1 MSQKIRVLPTL
12 LYKDTELVKGK
23 GFDSWRNIGSAM
35 QSVKV
40 FNLREVDELIFVDI
54 TATNQNRRPDF
65 ALIDELADDCFMPLT
80 VGGGITS
87 VDDVRELLQ
96 VGADKVAINSAIYE
110 NPQLIKDVADRFGAQ
125 CIVASIDAKKV
136 GDTYECF
143 SHSGKTST
151 GRDPVEIAQE
161 VQKLGAGEILITS
174 ITHDGLMEGYD
185 TELTRL
191 VCEAVSIPVI
201 ASGGAGSYQDMVDV
215 LKTSKASAVAAASIY
230 QFTQQTPLEA
240 KKYLD
245 AAGFPVRL

>member
-23 GFDSWRNIGSAM
+23 GFDSWRNIGSGM

-54 TATNQNRRPDF
+54 TATAQKRRPDF
-65 ALIDELADDCFMPLT
+65 ALIDEIADECFMPLT

-96 VGADKVAINSAIYE
+96 VGADKVVINSVLYE
-110 NPQLIKDVADRFGAQ
+110 NPHLITEVANRFGAQ

-136 GDTYECF
+136 NAHYECF
-143 SHSGKTST
+143 SHSGKHPT
-151 GRDPVEIAQE
+151 GKDPVEMAKL
-161 VQKLGAGEILITS
+161 VASLGAGEIQITS
-174 ITHDGLMEGYD
+174 MERDGYMEGYD
-185 TELTRL
+185 IELTKI
-191 VCEAVSIPVI
+191 VSEAVSIPVI
-201 ASGGAGSYQDMVDV
+201 ASGGAGSYEDMAAV
-215 LKTSKASAVAAASIY
+215 LKGSKASAVAAASIY
-230 QFTQQTPLEA
+230 QFTQQTPREA

-245 AAGFPVRL
+245 AAGFRVRL

>member
-1 MSQKIRVLPTL
+1 MSRKIRVMPTL

-35 QSVKV
+35 QSIKV

-54 TATNQNRRPDF
+54 TATSQDRRPDF
-65 ALIDELADDCFMPLT
+65 ALIDDLADDCFMPLT
-80 VGGGITS
+80 VGGGISTI
-87 VDDVRELLQ
+87 DDVRELLQ
-96 VGADKVAINSAIYE
+96 VGADKVAINSAIYS
-110 NPQLIKDVADRFGAQ
+110 NPSLISAVADRFGAQ

-136 GDTYECF
+136 GNHYECF
-143 SHSGKTST
+143 SHSGKHPT
-151 GRDPVEIAQE
+151 GRDPVEVAKE
-161 VQKLGAGEILITS
+161 VEKLGAGEILITS
-174 ITHDGLMEGYD
+174 IERDGYMEGYD
-185 TELTRL
+185 IELTKI
-191 VCEAVSIPVI
+191 VSEAVSIPVI

-215 LKTSKASAVAAASIY
+215 LKDSKASAVAAASIY